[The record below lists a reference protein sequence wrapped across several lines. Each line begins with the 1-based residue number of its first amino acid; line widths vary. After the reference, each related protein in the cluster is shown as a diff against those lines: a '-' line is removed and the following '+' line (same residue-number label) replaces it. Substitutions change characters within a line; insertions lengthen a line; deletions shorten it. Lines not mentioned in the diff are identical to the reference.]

1 MEKHIPADFDPN
13 APGINNGC
21 YFGMPFTPEESKL
34 VLFSVPWEVTASYGG
49 GTAQAP
55 DAKSAFPV
63 VAHARLRIL
72 QRRTVKKGSLLP
84 PVNRRN
90 TRSFV
95 FSEQISDVRAFQSCA
110 II

>member
-55 DAKSAFPV
+55 DAILDASMQV
-63 VAHARLRIL
+63 VFTMCITQAD
-72 QRRTVKKGSLLP
+72 G
-84 PVNRRN
+84 NRVLVLWRWMI
-90 TRSFV
+90 R
-95 FSEQISDVRAFQSCA
+95 
-110 II
+110 